1 MTAAEHEQAREEER
15 ADMVQLA
22 RTETERVL
30 TEHGV
35 DPAEIV
41 LIIGGAE

>member
-1 MTAAEHEQAREEER
+1 MTAAEHEQAREQER
-15 ADMVQLA
+15 DDMVRLA
-22 RTETERVL
+22 RTKTERVL

-35 DPAEIV
+35 DPAEIA